1 MEKKTDSPETYKEKD
16 LDMIYRELFE
26 ITIWFFNYVSTI
38 FFLYILTEYSG
49 LNSVQRFYSFLLFIN
64 N

>member
-26 ITIWFFNYVSTI
+26 ITIWS
-38 FFLYILTEYSG
+38 
-49 LNSVQRFYSFLLFIN
+49 
-64 N
+64 